1 MRAASQLMKTLMTLS
16 VLQTIGIGLL
26 VVHAFRE
33 GHRPAPTAP
42 AAQSPASVSSAD
54 GASQADAER
63 LRAILREELAQE
75 HIRPVQ
81 EPIQPDPVHSR
92 TPSPAELQQRDVVA
106 QQIEAYRG
114 TGTITD
120 AQMLELQADIA
131 QLDAASRRQMLSKLT
146 RALNTGE
153 IKGRL

>member
-16 VLQTIGIGLL
+16 VLQTIGIALL

-33 GHRPAPTAP
+33 EHHSAPAAP
-42 AAQSPASVSSAD
+42 AAQSAASLSSSD
-54 GASQADAER
+54 GASRVDEER

-81 EPIQPDPVHSR
+81 EPIQPDPARPR

>member
-16 VLQTIGIGLL
+16 VLQTIGIAML
-26 VVHAFRE
+26 VVHTFRE
-33 GHRPAPTAP
+33 EHRPAPVAP
-42 AAQSPASVSSAD
+42 AAQPAASMSSSD
-54 GASQADAER
+54 GASRVDEER

-75 HIRPVQ
+75 HIRPAR
-81 EPIQPDPVHSR
+81 EPIRPDPARPH
-92 TPSPAELQQRDVVA
+92 TPSTAELQQRDVVA

>member
-1 MRAASQLMKTLMTLS
+1 MKTLMTLS
-16 VLQTIGIGLL
+16 VLQTIGIAML

-33 GHRPAPTAP
+33 EHRPIPDATAAQP
-42 AAQSPASVSSAD
+42 AAAVSSAA
-54 GASQADAER
+54 GASRVDEER

-75 HIRPVQ
+75 HIRPMH
-81 EPIQPDPVHSR
+81 EPIP
-92 TPSPAELQQRDVVA
+92 TAPSPSRSPSTAELQQRDVVA
-106 QQIEAYRG
+106 QQIEAYRA
-114 TGTITD
+114 TGAITE

-131 QLDAASRRQMLSKLT
+131 RLDAASRRQMLSKLT

>member
-16 VLQTIGIGLL
+16 VLQTIGIAML

-33 GHRPAPTAP
+33 EHPPAPDAP
-42 AAQSPASVSSAD
+42 AAQAATASLPA
-54 GASQADAER
+54 GASQVDEDR

-75 HIRPVQ
+75 HIRPVE
-81 EPIQPDPVHSR
+81 EPIPTV
-92 TPSPAELQQRDVVA
+92 PSPPRNPSTAELQQRDVVA
-106 QQIEAYRG
+106 QQIEAYRA

-131 QLDAASRRQMLSKLT
+131 QLDGASRRQMLSKLT
-146 RALNTGE
+146 RALNAGE

>member
-1 MRAASQLMKTLMTLS
+1 MKTLMTLS
-16 VLQTIGIGLL
+16 VLQTIGIAML

-33 GHRPAPTAP
+33 EHRPAPDAR
-42 AAQSPASVSSAD
+42 AAQVATASLPA
-54 GASQADAER
+54 GASQVDEDR

-81 EPIQPDPVHSR
+81 EPIPTDPAPPR
-92 TPSPAELQQRDVVA
+92 TPSAAQLQQRDAVA
-106 QQIEAYRG
+106 QQIEAYG
-114 TGTITD
+114 ATGIITD

-146 RALNTGE
+146 RALNSGE

>member
-1 MRAASQLMKTLMTLS
+1 MKTLMALS
-16 VLQTIGIGLL
+16 VLQTIGIALL

-33 GHRPAPTAP
+33 EHHPVADAPLAP
-42 AAQSPASVSSAD
+42 AAMSAPA
-54 GASQADAER
+54 GASQLDEER

-81 EPIQPDPVHSR
+81 EPIPTDAVRPR
-92 TPSPAELQQRDVVA
+92 TPSTAELQQRDGVA
-106 QQIEAYRG
+106 QQIEAYRAA
-114 TGTITD
+114 GTITD
-120 AQMLELQADIA
+120 AQMQELQADIA
-131 QLDAASRRQMLSKLT
+131 KLDAASRKQMLSKLT